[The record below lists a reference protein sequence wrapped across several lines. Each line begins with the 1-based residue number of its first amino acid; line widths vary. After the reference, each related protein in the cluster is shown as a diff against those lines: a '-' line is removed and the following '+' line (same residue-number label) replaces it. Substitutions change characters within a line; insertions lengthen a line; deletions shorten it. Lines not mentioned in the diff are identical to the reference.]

1 MAQTK
6 DMTQGTPWKLILLF
20 SLPLMLGNL
29 FQQLYTVVDT
39 IIVGQALGV
48 SALAALG
55 TVDWLYWMALSIVQ
69 GFTQGFGIMMA
80 QRFGARDEEGLRK
93 SVGNSFVLSC
103 FLAVVLTAVM
113 ELLIGP
119 LLTLLQVPEEIRYLS
134 EDYLM
139 VILGGLPVVMAYN
152 LYANILRSLGDSRS
166 PLIAMVIAA
175 LSNIGMDILFV
186 FFLQWGVAGAAAASV
201 LAQLLSAGYCIRKV
215 RHLELLKLSRS
226 DYQLDRKLAGRLW
239 VLGIPM
245 AFQNMVISVGGMIV
259 QYVING
265 FGVVF
270 IAGFTATNKLYG
282 MLEVAATS
290 YGYAM
295 VTYAGQN
302 LGAGQVG
309 RIRRGVR
316 SALLISLVTSLLI
329 STVMLVFGRSI
340 LSLFIKETP
349 ENPSQAVQALEIAYH
364 YLSIMSVCLPI
375 LYFLHVVR
383 SGIQGMGN
391 TVLPMV
397 SGFAEFF
404 MRTGAALLL
413 PLAMGEEG
421 IFYAEV
427 LAWIGAD
434 VVLGIS
440 YLYTVKRA
448 ERLPGKNGQHEQRL

>member
-1 MAQTK
+1 MTK

-39 IIVGQALGV
+39 ILVGQALGV

-316 SALLISLVTSLLI
+316 SALLISIVTSLLI